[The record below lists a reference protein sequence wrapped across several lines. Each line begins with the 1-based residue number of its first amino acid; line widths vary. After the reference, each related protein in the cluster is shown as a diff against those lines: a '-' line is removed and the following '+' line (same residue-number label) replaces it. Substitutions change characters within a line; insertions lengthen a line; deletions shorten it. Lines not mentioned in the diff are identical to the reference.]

1 MQSYKIISI
10 DKNYIAFILAI
21 FILLGNISVFAESSN
36 NIENVNN
43 VKSNEII
50 EEVNNEELK
59 NSEEDIQSKDETT
72 EEDVNFDLDEEN
84 EKSKDKDKTEV
95 SVEKIWKDEDGNTI
109 NADNIN
115 KTITIRLFADGEEID
130 KIELNSKD
138 GWSHVFKNLPKED
151 KNGNKIK
158 YTIKEDKVSGYN
170 SEIKENGTKFNVIN
184 KEKPTTP
191 PDPIKP
197 KTEVSVEKIW
207 KDEDGN
213 TINAD
218 NINKTIT
225 IRLFADGEE
234 IDKIELNSK
243 DGWSYV
249 FKNLPKEDK
258 NGNKIKYTIKE
269 DKVS

>member
-10 DKNYIAFILAI
+10 DKNYIAFTLAI

-84 EKSKDKDKTEV
+84 EKSKDTDK
-95 SVEKIWKDEDGNTI
+95 
-109 NADNIN
+109 A
-115 KTITIRLFADGEEID
+115 
-130 KIELNSKD
+130 
-138 GWSHVFKNLPKED
+138 
-151 KNGNKIK
+151 
-158 YTIKEDKVSGYN
+158 
-170 SEIKENGTKFNVIN
+170 
-184 KEKPTTP
+184 
-191 PDPIKP
+191 
-197 KTEVSVEKIW
+197 EVSVEKIW

-269 DKVS
+269 DKVSGYDSEIIHESGKLDFTVINKKDPTEPKIPNEPEEPTLPNEPKDSIEPNEPQKPSEPLKPSTKTKSTRSPQTYRGGIALVVTELVAGVGAFVFIRKRIKSIEK